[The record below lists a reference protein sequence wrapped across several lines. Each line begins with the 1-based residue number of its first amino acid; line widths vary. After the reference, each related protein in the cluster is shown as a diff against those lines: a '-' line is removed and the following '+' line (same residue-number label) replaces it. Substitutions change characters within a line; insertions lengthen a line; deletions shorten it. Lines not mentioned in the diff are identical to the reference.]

1 MRQTRLSART
11 ALLALL
17 LVAFGIG
24 TRGCTPASPGGP
36 EGEGLVVVAT
46 VGELADLVRVIGGD
60 AVEITT
66 LVPVGEDRHTPQVR
80 PSWAESLRRADL
92 LVLVGRGNEAGWL
105 PGVERAARNPGL
117 ARGRQGRLDISDS
130 IPKEESAPE
139 RPEPEPGAHVHALGN
154 PHYLMDPENGRLAA
168 RAIRERLAAMRP
180 AHADAFG
187 ARLAEFEEALDAR
200 SSRWERD
207 GAALRGL
214 LAFGDHDEQ
223 WDAFANRFGVTVVA
237 SVEPEPG
244 VEPSVAHLQRLVE
257 RARAEGV
264 RVVLTGV
271 GLSSPGAA
279 SLAQRAGLPL
289 VKLAQEPGEAPGVES
304 YLDIFDFNLD
314 AMRSALGERASPGE
328 RE

>member
-1 MRQTRLSART
+1 M
-11 ALLALL
+11 
-17 LVAFGIG
+17 
-24 TRGCTPASPGGP
+24 
-36 EGEGLVVVAT
+36 
-46 VGELADLVRVIGGD
+46 
-60 AVEITT
+60 
-66 LVPVGEDRHTPQVR
+66 
-80 PSWAESLRRADL
+80 
-92 LVLVGRGNEAGWL
+92 
-105 PGVERAARNPGL
+105 
-117 ARGRQGRLDISDS
+117 
-130 IPKEESAPE
+130 
-139 RPEPEPGAHVHALGN
+139 
-154 PHYLMDPENGRLAA
+154 
-168 RAIRERLAAMRP
+168 
-180 AHADAFG
+180 
-187 ARLAEFEEALDAR
+187 
-200 SSRWERD
+200 
-207 GAALRGL
+207 
-214 LAFGDHDEQ
+214 
-223 WDAFANRFGVTVVA
+223 TVVA